1 MKDQCILGII
11 LICSGIFSA
20 GFFFLGYYVTDLIDI
35 NTAIKNIRDEMK
47 EEVISSLKDAFSDD
61 EGEEWDDIDEI
72 FDNKDYDEDEMCF
85 GLKIR
90 FDFLPEE
97 VKNLNSI
104 IFLFFR
110 EIKFNKIN
118 ENNKNIK
125 LINFIDGIIVSGI
138 TILIGI
144 LIFFF
149 GICKTFDACLT
160 VFFYFLVIILTI
172 EIFAIEITKIVFTIK
187 QWVYYH
193 GSNIKFSVKF
203 IKSCNLK
210 EIFKKYYKFLFNIK
224 SYIVGAIFTE
234 LFNIFIAI
242 DMLAIKF
249 AFAVLTKA

>member
-1 MKDQCILGII
+1 MKEQCILGII

-97 VKNLNSI
+97 VKNLNSS

-110 EIKFNKIN
+110 NQI
-118 ENNKNIK
+118 
-125 LINFIDGIIVSGI
+125 
-138 TILIGI
+138 
-144 LIFFF
+144 
-149 GICKTFDACLT
+149 
-160 VFFYFLVIILTI
+160 
-172 EIFAIEITKIVFTIK
+172 
-187 QWVYYH
+187 
-193 GSNIKFSVKF
+193 
-203 IKSCNLK
+203 
-210 EIFKKYYKFLFNIK
+210 
-224 SYIVGAIFTE
+224 
-234 LFNIFIAI
+234 
-242 DMLAIKF
+242 
-249 AFAVLTKA
+249 